1 MNRWDLLHTF
11 VHVVD
16 SGSFSGAAKRLDV
29 SKSLVSRKISQLENH
44 LGTQLLFRTTR
55 RIHPTDAG
63 HGLFSKCERLFN
75 SLEEAEQSV
84 LNLEDVPRGHLRI
97 VCTDILGERYISLA
111 AARFSTLYPELKI
124 DVHVTSRLV
133 DLVAEGYD
141 LAVRYG
147 KLTDSS
153 LKARKVFELPHVVCA
168 SPQYF
173 ATNGTPK
180 DIEDLQQHNCLVA
193 TFDPCT
199 TWRFRVGGKIID
211 IDLEGNWRSNNASAL
226 IAAAV
231 EGLGLCRLPHLY
243 VRDHLKAGRLISIF
257 HRYQYDVFPVWLV
270 YPNTRYVSAK
280 VRMFID
286 YLCENIGPL
295 TGRSNGA
302 RKDAA
307 VHTRGAADAYR

>member
-1 MNRWDLLHTF
+1 MKRWDLLHTF

-29 SKSLVSRKISQLENH
+29 SKSLVSRKISQLERH

-55 RIHPTDAG
+55 RLHPTDAG
-63 HGLFSKCERLFN
+63 HELFLKCERLFN
-75 SLEEAEQSV
+75 SLEEAEQAV

-111 AARFSTLYPELKI
+111 AARFSTLYGELKI

-133 DLVAEGYD
+133 DLIGEGYD

-168 SPQYF
+168 SPRYF
-173 ATNGTPK
+173 AEQGLPEG
-180 DIEDLQQHNCLVA
+180 IEDLQRHNCLVA
-193 TFDPCT
+193 TFDPCA
-199 TWRFRVGGKIID
+199 TWRFRVDGKIID
-211 IDLEGNWRSNNASAL
+211 VDLEGNWRSNNASAL

-231 EGLGLCRLPHLY
+231 EGLGICRLPELY
-243 VRDHLKAGRLISIF
+243 VRDHLEAGRLTSIF
-257 HRYQYDVFPVWLV
+257 DRYQYNVFPVWLV
-270 YPNTRYVSAK
+270 YPHTRYVSAK

-286 YLCENIGPL
+286 YLCANIDTLAGK
-295 TGRSNGA
+295 S
-302 RKDAA
+302 
-307 VHTRGAADAYR
+307 TRLALPST

>member
-1 MNRWDLLHTF
+1 MKQWDLLHTF
-11 VHVVD
+11 VRVVD
-16 SGSFSGAAKRLDV
+16 CGSFSAAAERLDV
-29 SKSLVSRKISQLENH
+29 SKSLVSRKISQLESH

-63 HGLFSKCERLFN
+63 LTLFQKCERLFN

-111 AARFSTLYPELKI
+111 AARFSTLYPQLRI

-153 LKARKVFELPHVVCA
+153 LKARKVFEMPHVVCA

-173 ATNGTPK
+173 AKHGKPK
-180 DIEDLQQHNCLVA
+180 KIEDLQTHDCLVA
-193 TFDPCT
+193 AFDPCA
-199 TWRFRVGGKIID
+199 TWRFKVGNRKVD

-226 IAAAV
+226 ITAAV
-231 EGLGLCRLPHLY
+231 EGLGICRLPELY
-243 VRDHLKAGRLISIF
+243 LRDYLQTGRLVSIF
-257 HRYQYDVFPVWLV
+257 DRYQYDVFPVWLV

-286 YLCENIGPL
+286 YLLENIDSLTRPL
-295 TGRSNGA
+295 KSAARVAAGA
-302 RKDAA
+302 VAFS
-307 VHTRGAADAYR
+307 

>member
-1 MNRWDLLHTF
+1 MKQWELLHTF

-16 SGSFSGAAKRLDV
+16 CGSFSSAAERLQV
-29 SKSLVSRKISQLENH
+29 SKSLVSRRVSVLENS

-55 RIHPTDAG
+55 RVHPTDAG
-63 HGLFSKCERLFN
+63 HSLFQKCERLFH

-97 VCTDILGERYISLA
+97 VCTDILGERYVSLA
-111 AARFSTLYPELKI
+111 AARFSGLYPELKI

-153 LKARKVFELPHVVCA
+153 LKARKFFELPHVVCA
-168 SPQYF
+168 SPRYF
-173 ATNGTPK
+173 EKHGKPRK
-180 DIEDLQQHNCLVA
+180 IEDLKQHNCLVA
-193 TFDPCT
+193 TFDPCA
-199 TWRFRVGGKIID
+199 TWRFRVGGQTVD

-226 IAAAV
+226 TAAALAGV
-231 EGLGLCRLPHLY
+231 GICRLPQLY
-243 VRDHLKAGRLISIF
+243 VRDYLKSGELVTIF
-257 HRYQYDVFPVWLV
+257 DEHQYEVFPVWLV
-270 YPNTRYVSAK
+270 YPNTRYVPAK

-286 YLCENIGPL
+286 YVLEHVGAL
-295 TGRSNGA
+295 TTASA
-302 RKDAA
+302 R
-307 VHTRGAADAYR
+307 

>member
-11 VHVVD
+11 VFVVE
-16 SGSFSGAAKRLDV
+16 SGSFSLAAKRLDV
-29 SKSLVSRKISQLENH
+29 SKSLVSRRIGQLEQH

-55 RIHPTDAG
+55 RINPTDAG
-63 HGLFSKCERLFN
+63 HDLFSKCVRLFS

-97 VCTDILGERYISLA
+97 VCTDILGERYVSLA
-111 AARFSTLYPELKI
+111 AARFSKLHPHLKV

-147 KLTDSS
+147 RLTDSS
-153 LKARKVFELPHVVCA
+153 LKARKVYELPHVVCA
-168 SPQYF
+168 APQYF
-173 ATNGTPK
+173 AENGMPK
-180 DIEDLQQHNCLVA
+180 EIEDLQQHSCLVA

-199 TWRFRVGGKIID
+199 TWRFRVGEKNIA

-231 EGLGLCRLPHLY
+231 EGLGICRLPELY
-243 VRDHLKAGRLISIF
+243 VRDYLQSGRLVSIF
-257 HRYQYDVFPVWLV
+257 DQYQYAAFPVWLV
-270 YPNTRYVSAK
+270 YPNTRYVPAK

-286 YLCENIGPL
+286 YLCANIGVL
-295 TGRSNGA
+295 AGA
-302 RKDAA
+302 SAGMPQEGQRAL
-307 VHTRGAADAYR
+307 V

>member
-1 MNRWDLLHTF
+1 MKRWDLLHTF

-16 SGSFSGAAKRLDV
+16 CGSFSAAAKRLDV
-29 SKSLVSRKISQLENH
+29 SKSLVSKKISRLEGD
-44 LGTQLLFRTTR
+44 LDTQLLFRTTR

-63 HGLFSKCERLFN
+63 HTLFLQCERLFN

-84 LNLEDVPRGHLRI
+84 LNRTDVPRGHLRM
-97 VCTDILGERYISLA
+97 VCTDILGERYLSLA
-111 AARFSTLYPELKI
+111 AARFSALYPELKI
-124 DVHVTSRLV
+124 DVHVTSRIV

-173 ATNGTPK
+173 AENGTPEN
-180 DIEDLQQHNCLVA
+180 IEDLQQHNCLVA

-199 TWRFRVGGKIID
+199 TWRFKVGKQIVD

-226 IAAAV
+226 IAGAV
-231 EGLGLCRLPHLY
+231 EGLGICRLPELY
-243 VRDHLKAGRLISIF
+243 LRGYLQAGKLVSIF
-257 HRYQYDVFPVWLV
+257 DKYQYDVFPVWLV

-286 YLCENIGPL
+286 YLCENINSL
-295 TGRSNGA
+295 
-302 RKDAA
+302 AA
-307 VHTRGAADAYR
+307 TPSIQ